1 MFRVVQEAL
10 GNVVKHSGSNEAQV
24 ELHGNDSGII
34 LRVLDQGKGFDP
46 RLRNL
51 TAGIGLIGMSE
62 RLRIVGGKLTVKS
75 EPNRGTVVLA
85 EVPLTA
91 SANKDQ
97 GLTKAAGR

>member
-1 MFRVVQEAL
+1 
-10 GNVVKHSGSNEAQV
+10 
-24 ELHGNDSGII
+24 
-34 LRVLDQGKGFDP
+34 
-46 RLRNL
+46 
-51 TAGIGLIGMSE
+51 
-62 RLRIVGGKLTVKS
+62 VGGKLTVKS